1 MTENP
6 VLEVSG
12 LTVRIETAERSFD
25 AVMDVSFAVARGET
39 YAIVGESG
47 SGKSLTALAIMGLL
61 PEQAAR
67 LTAGSVRLK
76 GEDLAAA
83 SDERREA
90 IRGDRITM
98 VFQEPMTSLNPSM
111 RVGRQVAEALEVHR
125 GMSRAEAMRQVAALF
140 AQVRIADPKRRI
152 AEYPHR
158 LSGGMRQRVM
168 IALALACRPE
178 LIIADE
184 PTTALD
190 VTTQAQILKLFR
202 DLQAEVGM
210 ATILITHDLAVVAE
224 TAERVAVMYAGR
236 IVEEA
241 AAEELFA
248 RPLHPYTLGLLQSI
262 ARVERPAAGHR
273 RGRLAEIAGSVPA
286 LWQLPAGC
294 AYAPRCPLASDRCRQ
309 ERPPLVAAGA
319 GRRLACHHPVAGAI
333 AA

>member
-1 MTENP
+1 MTGDPILSVE
-6 VLEVSG
+6 G
-12 LTVRIETAERSFD
+12 LTVRIDTAEHSFD
-25 AVMDVSFAVARGET
+25 AVAGVSFAVSAGET

-47 SGKSLTALAIMGLL
+47 SGKSLTALAVMGLL

-67 LTAGSVRLK
+67 IVAGRISFK
-76 GEDLAAA
+76 GEDLAEAT
-83 SDERREA
+83 ERRLEA
-90 IRGDRITM
+90 LRGDRIAM

-125 GMSRAEAMRQVAALF
+125 RTDRAAALREVEALF
-140 AQVRIADPKRRI
+140 AKVRIADPARRLT
-152 AEYPHR
+152 EYPHR

-168 IALALACRPE
+168 IALALACRPD

-202 DLQAEVGM
+202 DLQAEIGM

-241 AAEELFA
+241 TAEDLFA
-248 RPLHPYTLGLLQSI
+248 TPLHPYTLGLLASMPRVT
-262 ARVERPAAGHR
+262 ARPQGLR
-273 RGRLAEIAGSVPA
+273 RGRLTEIPGAVPP
-286 LWQLPAGC
+286 LWTLPTGC
-294 AYAPRCPLASDRCRQ
+294 AFAARCSFATERCRS
-309 ERPPLVAAGA
+309 ERPPLAPAGP
-319 GRRLACHHPVAGAI
+319 GRRLACFHPVAHE
-333 AA
+333 AAA